1 MKRLLSI
8 TAFSLMLATGISV
21 PQAFAQSVNES
32 LEARV
37 HPQVSRPSSTQP
49 STTLTQPSSVNNAT
63 PQAQNA
69 SPTTRSL
76 DKSAI
81 KQQKTQHIPGY
92 CNLPT
97 GSSKDSF
104 EYGEAVYLCKYG
116 S

>member
-1 MKRLLSI
+1 MKRLLSV
-8 TAFSLMLATGISV
+8 TTFSLVLATGISV

-37 HPQVSRPSSTQP
+37 HPQVLRPSSIEP
-49 STTLTQPSSVNNAT
+49 SSPLTQPNPVDNAT

-76 DKSAI
+76 DKPAM
-81 KQQKTQHIPGY
+81 KQQKTQHVPRY
-92 CNLPT
+92 CLLPPLA
-97 GSSKDSF
+97 SEDSF
-104 EYGEAVYLCKYG
+104 EYREAVYLCKY

>member
-1 MKRLLSI
+1 MRHLLFI
-8 TAFSLMLATGISV
+8 TSFSLVLAAGISV

-37 HPQVSRPSSTQP
+37 HPQVLRPSSTQP
-49 STTLTQPSSVNNAT
+49 STTPTQPSSVNNAT

-69 SPTTRSL
+69 SPATRSL
-76 DKSAI
+76 DKPTT

-97 GSSKDSF
+97 SSSEDSF